1 MTNGWSFW
9 VVFCDVLAE
18 WFVTKDGEKPA
29 VGDAAK
35 GLRAFTSESKNVSV
49 TGVDLLL
56 APQPRDGFQSD
67 SRPPDDGVRADPK
80 TTSKQG
86 EADVLVE
93 RLLPEAHLVE
103 LLRNSIL

>member
-1 MTNGWSFW
+1 MTDSGSFW
-9 VVFCDVLAE
+9 VVFCDVFAE

-35 GLRAFTSESKNVSV
+35 GLRAFTSESKNVPV

-56 APQPRDGFQSD
+56 APHPRDGFESD
-67 SRPPDDGVRADPK
+67 SRPPNDGVRADPK
-80 TTSKQG
+80 TTSEQG

-93 RLLPEAHLVE
+93 GLLPETHLVE
-103 LLRNSIL
+103 LLRNGVL